1 MESTKI
7 KDYALKIT
15 NATPGRLTIISYEL
29 LIDYINEL
37 KEYIDQKET
46 NKFYVAMKTTEKILN
61 ELKDSLDMS
70 YDIASELMNLYL
82 FVQSKLSQASIK
94 FSIEPLQEAEKVLQ
108 ILLVGWEEAFKEEKQ
123 SKIMKNTQQVYAG
136 LTYGKGVL
144 NESLTNNT
152 GRGFKA

>member
-1 MESTKI
+1 MTSTKI
-7 KDYALKIT
+7 KDYTLKIT

-29 LIDYINEL
+29 LIDHINEL
-37 KEYIDQKET
+37 KEYISQKET
-46 NKFYVAMKTTEKILN
+46 KQFYGAMKTTEKILN
-61 ELKDSLDMS
+61 QLINSLDTS
-70 YDIASELMNLYL
+70 YDIANELMNLYL

-94 FSIEPLQEAEKVLQ
+94 FVIEPLQEAEKVLQ
-108 ILLVGWEEAFKEEKQ
+108 ILLIGWEEAVKEEKQ

-136 LTYGKGVL
+136 LTYGRGVL